1 MDPSV
6 TDLRRQPDPQQMAL
20 LEYLRQGCD
29 SAGDSMDYEC
39 GPTPTV
45 CWTEIE
51 SVGQNGSAGAQV
63 QFGQSETASLGVHR
77 PPW

>member
-1 MDPSV
+1 MNLDV
-6 TDLRRQPDPQQMAL
+6 TNLRLQPDPRQVAL

-29 SAGDSMDYEC
+29 SESDSAGDSAGYEC

-51 SVGQNGSAGAQV
+51 SVDQNGIAGAQAR
-63 QFGQSETASLGVHR
+63 FDRSENA
-77 PPW
+77 